1 MLKSKFV
8 KLYITAYE
16 VELCL
21 RLILKDKHEHVCDQH
36 NIHAVTINM
45 EVSLFIIYS
54 AFFSGVYE
62 DVSCIL
68 SCIIH
73 HSHYYLLYNIIC
85 GKLVLSKNPSSQGDK
100 NEIRWTF

>member
-36 NIHAVTINM
+36 NIHAVTINRKYHY
-45 EVSLFIIYS
+45 SSFILLFFQVYMKMCHVYYHVLYITLTITFSIIL
-54 AFFSGVYE
+54 FV
-62 DVSCIL
+62 V
-68 SCIIH
+68 
-73 HSHYYLLYNIIC
+73 N
-85 GKLVLSKNPSSQGDK
+85 
-100 NEIRWTF
+100 